1 MGKILVEGEKI
12 MVTSEKYVDL
22 SHVDEILNKHPNQQ
36 RFTLA
41 VLQDIQKQY
50 KYIPRE
56 ALDKVSKRLNIPL
69 SKLYGMATFY
79 KSLSLVPK
87 GENIITVCD
96 GTACHVRASSAVLEH
111 IEKYLK
117 IMPGET
123 TENGK
128 FSLQTVNCLGSC
140 AIAPVMVIND
150 KYYGKVTPNMIK
162 DIINQ
167 YGGGEIHE

>member
-1 MGKILVEGEKI
+1 

-22 SHVDEILNKHPNQQ
+22 AHVDEILNKHPKEQ

-41 VLQDIQKQY
+41 ILQDIQKEY
-50 KYIPRE
+50 RYIPRE
-56 ALDKVSKRLNIPL
+56 ALNKVSDYLSIPL

-79 KSLSLVPK
+79 KALSLVPK

-96 GTACHVRASSAVLEH
+96 GTACHVRGSVGVLEQ
-111 IEKYLK
+111 IQNYLH

-167 YGGGEIHE
+167 YGGDEIHE